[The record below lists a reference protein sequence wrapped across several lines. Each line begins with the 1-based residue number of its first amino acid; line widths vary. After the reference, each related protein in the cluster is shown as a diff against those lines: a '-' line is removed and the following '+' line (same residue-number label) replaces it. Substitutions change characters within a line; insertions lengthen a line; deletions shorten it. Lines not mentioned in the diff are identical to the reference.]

1 MISLR
6 VGILAMLFGVAPP
19 LAQAQRAHA
28 AATAVVLPAAREFK
42 HHENITMYFDEASGY
57 GTVQLGPMIVA
68 PEVQLKA
75 LFKFKGATLVAM
87 PAQVSIAVIS
97 TSDQFRHVTS
107 KRVAFTTDSTGRPR
121 YYPVLVRIPE
131 RLEGK
136 YRETMALSLPAR
148 AFVSLATAN
157 TVAGEVAGV
166 TFSLS
171 AEQQEALRDFASR
184 MGVEAHRNALA
195 ATGGPA
201 AIRITASRQGAY
213 SAADVDR
220 RAAQL
225 GGLIRPQYPVVPL
238 DQRRRRSVNIE
249 FVVDTTGLA
258 DTATLRSQDGAD
270 SAYVRAVM
278 EVIRDWRFTPAMKA
292 GKRVRQVMVQAM
304 PFDPG
309 PMPASVAVDTAG
321 CGGNPASPV
330 IPTSAW
336 TERDVSISVIPFPD
350 NVQPEYPPILKRQRT
365 VGEVATRF
373 VVDDKG
379 IVVGCTIRML
389 RSTNPLF
396 EGAVR
401 RALPLWGYESASLF
415 GVRVPQIVEH
425 VFRFR

>member
-1 MISLR
+1 MIEFR
-6 VGILAMLFGVAPP
+6 FVILAMLLVVAPP
-19 LAQAQRAHA
+19 LAQAQRARA
-28 AATAVVLPAAREFK
+28 AATPVVLPAPREFK

-57 GTVQLGPMIVA
+57 GTVQLGPMIVS

-75 LFKFKGATLVAM
+75 LFKFKGATLLAM
-87 PAQVSIAVIS
+87 PAQVSVAVIS
-97 TSDQFRHVTS
+97 TSDQFRHVAS
-107 KRVAFTTDSTGRPR
+107 KRVAFTTDSSGRR

-131 RLEGK
+131 RLEGRF
-136 YRETMALSLPAR
+136 RETMALSLPAR

-157 TVAGEVAGV
+157 TVAGEVGGV

-171 AEQQEALRDFASR
+171 AEQHEALRDFASR

-225 GGLIRPQYPVVPL
+225 GGLIRPSYPVVPFE
-238 DQRRRRSVNIE
+238 QRRRRAVNIE

-270 SAYVRAVM
+270 SAYAQAVM
-278 EVIRDWRFTPAMKA
+278 RVIRDWRFTPAMKA

-309 PMPASVAVDTAG
+309 PMPASAAVDTAG

-336 TERDVSISVIPFPD
+336 TEKDVAPSVIPFPD
-350 NVQPEYPPILKRQRT
+350 NVQPEYPPVLKRQRT

-379 IVVGCTIRML
+379 IVVGCTIRVL

-396 EGAVR
+396 EEAVR
-401 RALPLWGYESASLF
+401 RALPLWGYEPALLF
-415 GVRVPQIVEH
+415 GVRIPQIVEH